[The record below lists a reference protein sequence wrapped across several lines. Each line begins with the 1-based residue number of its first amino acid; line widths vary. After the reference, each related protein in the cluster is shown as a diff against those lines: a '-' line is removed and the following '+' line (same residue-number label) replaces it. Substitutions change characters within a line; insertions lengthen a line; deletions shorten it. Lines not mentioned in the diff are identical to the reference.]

1 MKKTI
6 IFSIL
11 TLSIFQFACK
21 QQLDIPPVGILG
33 EDQVTKVENIDK
45 MVTATYST
53 LGNGDIN
60 VSMSLWQFGDVL
72 SDDAY
77 KGGRAEDDGADL
89 HNMEVFVN
97 TIPTFF
103 QLNDHWREAYIGINR
118 ANSALRLL
126 NNVSET
132 EFPLKKNRQGEM
144 RFMRAFYYSVVKLI
158 YRNIPYVDETL
169 GVDDIAN
176 LSNRQFTNDQL
187 WDKIAADFQFAS
199 ENLPATQNEKGRPT
213 QAAAYG
219 YLAKTRLYQAY
230 TQDDN
235 YNVISINSTRLQEV
249 IDAADKVIASSYKL
263 ENNFANNFL
272 PGSFENGQES
282 LFAIQFSQ
290 NDGTLLG
297 RLNYGDA
304 LNVPQGLG
312 CCDFHK
318 PSQNLVN
325 AFKTDA
331 NGLPMLDNFN
341 DQDLNLAT
349 NTVDPRLGHTVAIPG
364 HGWKYEPKKRIFE
377 TSWSRNP
384 GVYGTYASLKENVS
398 PDCGCFF
405 VTGAFRPNS
414 KNKIVLRY
422 ADVLLMKA
430 EALIELG
437 RQDEALPIINQLR
450 TRASQSVALLKD
462 VNDNPNANYKVGTY
476 QPGVNIT
483 WDQATAR
490 KALRFERRL
499 EMAMES
505 SRFFD
510 LVRWGVAEPV
520 LNKYFAE
527 EKTKRS
533 FLNNARFEKNKN
545 EYLPIPQGQM
555 NLSRGN
561 YIQNKGY

>member
-1 MKKTI
+1 M
-6 IFSIL
+6 FSFALLNFCCNRKLDVYPIGV
-11 TLSIFQFACK
+11 LSEEQIARA
-21 QQLDIPPVGILG
+21 
-33 EDQVTKVENIDK
+33 ENIDK
-45 MVTATYST
+45 MVTAAYST

-60 VSMSLWQFGDVL
+60 VSFSLWQFGDVL

-97 TIPTFF
+97 TMPTFF

-118 ANSALRLL
+118 ANAALQLL
-126 NNVSET
+126 SNMSET
-132 EFPLKKNRQGEM
+132 EFPLKKNRQGEA
-144 RFMRAFYYSVVKLI
+144 RFLRGVYYFAVKLI
-158 YRNIPYVDETL
+158 YRNIPYVDEN
-169 GVDDIAN
+169 VAAEDIPN
-176 LSNRQFTNDQL
+176 LSNREFTNDQL
-187 WDKIAADFQFAS
+187 WDKIAADFQFAA
-199 ENLPATQNEKGRPT
+199 ENLPATQSQKGRAT

-219 YLAKTRLYQAY
+219 YLAKARLYQAY

-235 YNVISINSTRLQEV
+235 YNITGINTALMQEV
-249 IDAADKVIASSYKL
+249 VNAADKVIASSFRL
-263 ENNFANNFL
+263 EDDFANNFL
-272 PGSFENGQES
+272 PGAFENGPES

-290 NDGTLLG
+290 SDGTRLG

-325 AFKTDA
+325 AFKTDV
-331 NGLPMLDNFN
+331 NGLPLLDNFN
-341 DQDLNLAT
+341 QQDLDLSV

-364 HGWKYEPKKRIFE
+364 HGWKYEPKKRIFQA
-377 TSWSRNP
+377 SWSRNP

-398 PDCGCFF
+398 PDCTCFVGTPPF
-405 VTGAFRPNS
+405 FPNS
-414 KNKIVLRY
+414 KNKIILRY

-430 EALIELG
+430 EALVELG
-437 RQDEALPIINQLR
+437 RHDEALPIINQLR
-450 TRASQSVALLKD
+450 TRAAQSATLLID
-462 VNDNPNANYKVGTY
+462 ANDNPNANYSISTY
-476 QPGVNIT
+476 QPGINIT
-483 WDQATAR
+483 WTQEVAR
-490 KALRFERRL
+490 KAVRFERRL

-510 LVRWGVAEPV
+510 LVRWGIAEPT
-520 LNKYFAE
+520 LNTYFAT
-527 EKTKRS
+527 EKIKRS
-533 FLNNARFEKNKN
+533 FLNNARFEMNKN